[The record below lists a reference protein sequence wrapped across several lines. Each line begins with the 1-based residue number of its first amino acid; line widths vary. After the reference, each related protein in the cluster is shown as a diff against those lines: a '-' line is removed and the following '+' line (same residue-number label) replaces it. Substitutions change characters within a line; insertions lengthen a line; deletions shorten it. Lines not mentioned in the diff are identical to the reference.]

1 MEKDKYIHVHTITCN
16 ESYLDEIAKTDK
28 KKIQSFL
35 SSIY

>member
-1 MEKDKYIHVHTITCN
+1 MEKDKYIHVHTIASN
-16 ESYLDEIAKTDK
+16 ESYLDEIAKTDE